1 MSPGFVADEHLEGPP
16 GKREFIIG
24 CLISKVKKYLAAN
37 NNRKLFRVLRR
48 RWLPCQEWHL
58 GGVEVELLD
67 QGLLVVSNVVGV
79 LLWRQPGQV
88 RLELTDNLLLVVRQV
103 RQRPAWA
110 CGGQPWL

>member
-24 CLISKVKKYLAAN
+24 YLISKVKKYLAAN

-110 CGGQPWL
+110 CRGQPWL